1 MATPQREGPGKS
13 GQQSR
18 EQGGG
23 RPSRGSLG
31 ARAVQARR
39 CLPNAVVC
47 LTPACLLRRK
57 STASVPIPSSRPA
70 IATSA
75 SRRQHVLRHTRRHT
89 SRKSSGRDWSETVGD
104 AQSAYRTAPQAF
116 PYVKKQRTT
125 PMTAE
130 RAQPRGSENREFPP
144 C

>member
-89 SRKSSGRDWSETVGD
+89 SRKSSGRDWSEMQRARIARRLEHSSRSSGPLLNQEGRRTVSFHR
-104 AQSAYRTAPQAF
+104 A
-116 PYVKKQRTT
+116 KQLVSSTL
-125 PMTAE
+125 AIE
-130 RAQPRGSENREFPP
+130 
-144 C
+144 